1 MKHILLAVTGGIA
14 AYKAID
20 LTSKLTQAGHEVR
33 VIMTEGA
40 LEFVTP
46 LAFQALSRNSVYTDI
61 FNEHHPDEIQHISL
75 TDWADCMVIAPI
87 TASTIGKMAHG
98 ISDNMLTATYLAY
111 TGPVYIAPAM
121 NAKMYDHPAVIENLK
136 TLHERDVQIIEPGA
150 GFLACGYIAKGRMS
164 EPIDIMNIITTKQQ
178 IKQVEQD
185 LSGKSVLITAGPT
198 IEKIDPVR
206 YLTNR
211 SSGKMGY
218 SLAEAASIRGAHV
231 TLISTDLPLDV
242 PQGVNHIKI
251 ESAEDMFNAVKDNM
265 DKADIIIKAA
275 AVADY
280 TPVEVY
286 EQKLKKKDGDLTI
299 TFKRTQD
306 ILMYIGTHKTH
317 QYVIGFAAE
326 TEQVEK
332 YARGKL
338 VKKNADVVIANNVGD
353 KTIGFKSDDNAVT
366 MYFKD
371 GSEASI
377 EKQPKLGVS
386 HEILTQVIKKGFN

>member
-1 MKHILLAVTGGIA
+1 MKILLGVTGGIA

-40 LEFVTP
+40 QKFVTP
-46 LAFQALSRNSVYTDI
+46 LSFQALSRNVVYTDI
-61 FNEHHPDEIQHISL
+61 FDEQHPAEIQHISL

-87 TASTIGKMAHG
+87 TASTIGKLAHG
-98 ISDNMLTATYLAY
+98 ISDNMLTATYLAFN
-111 TGPVYIAPAM
+111 GPVYIAPAM
-121 NAKMYDHPAVIENLK
+121 NSKMYDHPAVIENLT
-136 TLHERDVQIIEPGA
+136 TLHKRGVQIIEPGA

-164 EPIDIMNIITTKQQ
+164 EPIDIMEIVTNKQLVNQ
-178 IKQVEQD
+178 IEQD
-185 LSGKSVLITAGPT
+185 LVGKNVLITAGPT
-198 IEKIDPVR
+198 IERIDPVR

-218 SLAEAASIRGAHV
+218 SLAEAASARGANV
-231 TLISTDLPLDV
+231 TLVSTDLPLV
-242 PQGVNHIKI
+242 IPQGVKHIKI
-251 ESAEDMFNAVKDNM
+251 ESAEDMFNAVKANM
-265 DKADIIIKAA
+265 DTSDIIIKAA

-286 EQKLKKKDGDLTI
+286 EQKMKKKDGDLTLQL
-299 TFKRTQD
+299 KRTQD
-306 ILMYIGTHKTH
+306 ILLYIGQHKTH

-326 TEQVEK
+326 TEHVEK

-338 VKKNADVVIANNVGD
+338 EKKNADVIIANNVGD
-353 KTIGFKSDDNAVT
+353 TSIGFKSDQNAVT

-371 GSEASI
+371 GTEAVI